1 MKTGLVGVGIVA
13 SLLAVAACGDSTTSA
28 GDGGAGTTP
37 GTTPTSSSL
46 TPPSCDAN
54 GAFVKLTLAGP
65 LGRAFEWGAG
75 KFTECHGGKLQATT
89 DAGTGPAA
97 SLQFNFAK
105 NAPGGTFYVTLTTQG
120 DVAVGKNLPAKV
132 NLSISDPKI
141 DVSWKDCVA
150 EITEVKEIGR
160 FDNGQGPAY
169 GIWDAYAGTAQCNTP
184 AKALL
189 SSAEYT
195 LPKSEFRGIQYRL
208 VTR

>member
-1 MKTGLVGVGIVA
+1 MRTDLVGVGIVA
-13 SLLAVAACGDSTTSA
+13 SLFALAACGDATT
-28 GDGGAGTTP
+28 GGGGAGATP
-37 GTTPTSSSL
+37 GTTPTSS
-46 TPPSCDAN
+46 TPTQPSCDAN
-54 GAFVKLTLAGP
+54 GAFVKLTLTGP
-65 LGRAFEWGAG
+65 QGRAFEWGAG
-75 KFTECHGGKLQATT
+75 KFTECHGGQVPTNT
-89 DAGTGPAA
+89 DAGTVPAA

-120 DVAVGKNLPAKV
+120 DVALGKNLPAKV
-132 NLSISDPKI
+132 NLSITDPKV